1 MKYLLVIA
9 AILICIV
16 ILRFQGCG
24 VLDGMR
30 ERQQQRQQQRKENRQ
45 NRIDNRKERKQ
56 QRIDNRRFV
65 PRNDPYE
72 EKQKRFMDNYRRF
85 GRRNRRR
92 Q

>member
-45 NRIDNRKERKQ
+45 NRIDNRKKWRER
-56 QRIDNRRFV
+56 RIDNRRVV
-65 PRNDPYE
+65 PKNDTYE
-72 EKQKRFMDNYRRF
+72 KKQKRFMDNYRRF
-85 GRRNRRR
+85 GRRDRKRL
-92 Q
+92 